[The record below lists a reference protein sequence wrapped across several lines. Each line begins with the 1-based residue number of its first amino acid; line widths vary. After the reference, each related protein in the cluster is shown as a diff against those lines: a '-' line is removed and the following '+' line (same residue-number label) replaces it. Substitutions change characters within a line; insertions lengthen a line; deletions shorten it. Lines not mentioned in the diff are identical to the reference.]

1 MFFLYLIVLGEI
13 LGLRYP
19 RYLSVTIRCFQLLV
33 QLVHCSRLGCATAF
47 VASLFALLVCL
58 PATICLTD
66 VSHIFIDSFLALIT
80 SCTLSFH
87 HQVSLSPGDLRP
99 AVMLNIVS
107 YSQKTSC
114 SSAPTVLYTV
124 HWSYFFQHRLPKFY
138 FRIILL

>member
-19 RYLSVTIRCFQLLV
+19 RYLSFTLRCFQLLV

-58 PATICLTD
+58 PVAICLTD

-87 HQVSLSPGDLRP
+87 HQVSLSPAWGSP
-99 AVMLNIVS
+99 PGIMLN
-107 YSQKTSC
+107 TSC
-114 SSAPTVLYTV
+114 PTLKIVVLLCSHRPVHYPLVLLSSTP
-124 HWSYFFQHRLPKFY
+124 SP
-138 FRIILL
+138 